1 MRTIGEQNAAVVPL
15 HAARIAALGPGALV
29 IVEGVCGR
37 TERLTARML
46 ATAGAGADDK
56 IADLARDCDVGNAT
70 TGERGCR
77 SGGLGRSR
85 RAQGATHRAPHIVE
99 RPVFSFDCWPD
110 PMLTPSIQRQLPRLA
125 EHIVRH
131 FRQSDWLS
139 IGVIT
144 GCLELVREHPRLLR
158 SLTWRDPDYEGN
170 ALAVLI
176 QIVENSPQN
185 LTMIS
190 DYIVQKYPSAR
201 EGVNVSSRPIP
212 GREIYFTPSVFE
224 VPAQGVDQ
232 TLVAVMTPFAAEY
245 REVYE
250 AIQSAAAFHG
260 LNCRRV
266 DDIWEHAILIQD
278 IFSLIFRSYVVVCD
292 FSGRNPNVFYE
303 TGIAHT
309 LGKHVIPITQS
320 SGDVPFDL
328 RHHRYIL
335 YHNNGEGRAKLQQQ
349 LQRRLAGLFE
359 L

>member
-1 MRTIGEQNAAVVPL
+1 
-15 HAARIAALGPGALV
+15 
-29 IVEGVCGR
+29 
-37 TERLTARML
+37 
-46 ATAGAGADDK
+46 
-56 IADLARDCDVGNAT
+56 
-70 TGERGCR
+70 
-77 SGGLGRSR
+77 
-85 RAQGATHRAPHIVE
+85 
-99 RPVFSFDCWPD
+99 
-110 PMLTPSIQRQLPRLA
+110 MLTPSIQRQLPRLA
-125 EHIVRH
+125 EHIVRY

-176 QIVENSPQN
+176 QIVENGPQN